1 MKINLQKELTRWGLI
16 TLLAA
21 VLVGFTQCVGS
32 ESSSTDDSY
41 HSETLTGGGLEAEE
55 EEAPEVGIKD
65 ADRIFQ
71 TMSVLTGVPTT
82 NTTVRDI
89 FRSDYKAQ
97 LPNSARVEAMLE
109 THILGA
115 TKLATEFCQQLIS
128 NTNLVTARDAIWPPG
143 VFNFTA
149 APATAFGVGSNSRG
163 QFISR
168 MLERFWGVDV
178 LPPEEYEEAYDV
190 IDDLITEAMNGQ
202 TANATGTQN
211 IAKIACSA
219 ALSAPQVIMQ

>member
-82 NTTVRDI
+82 NGTVRDI
-89 FRSDYKAQ
+89 FRTDYKAQ

-115 TKLATEFCQQLIS
+115 TKLATEFCNQLV
-128 NTNLVTARDAIWPPG
+128 NTQALREAIWPAG
-143 VFNFTA
+143 VVNFGAVPSST
-149 APATAFGVGSNSRG
+149 FGVGSNSRG
-163 QFISR
+163 QFITR

-190 IDDLITEAMNGQ
+190 IDDLITDAMNGQ

>member
-1 MKINLQKELTRWGLI
+1 MKTNIKKELTRWGLI
-16 TLLAA
+16 TLLGA

-32 ESSSTDDSY
+32 DSSTSESY

-82 NTTVRDI
+82 NTSVRDI

-115 TKLATEFCQQLIS
+115 TKLATEYCQQLI
-128 NTNLVTARDAIWPPG
+128 NTQALREAIWPAG
-143 VFNFTA
+143 VVNFGATPAMTFA
-149 APATAFGVGSNSRG
+149 AGSNSRG
-163 QFISR
+163 QFITR

-190 IDDLITEAMNGQ
+190 IDELITEAMNGQ

-211 IAKIACSA
+211 IAKIACTA